1 MSNKKELKEQYK
13 QMKFRM
19 GIFQVR
25 NKTTGKIYVASSIN
39 LDAIWNRHRTQ
50 LRFGAHPVKA
60 LQHDWNTYGEE
71 QFSYEILS
79 ILEQKDEDTHDP
91 KRELKELERMYL
103 EELKP
108 YGNRGYNRE

>member
-19 GIFQVR
+19 GVFQIK
-25 NKTTGKIYVASSIN
+25 NNATGKLYIESSVN

-50 LRFGAHPVKA
+50 LRFGVHTVQA
-60 LQHDWNTYGEE
+60 LQQDWNVYGEA

-79 ILEQKDEDTHDP
+79 VLEQKEEDTHDP

-103 EELKP
+103 EELRP
-108 YGNRGYNRE
+108 YGERGYNRE